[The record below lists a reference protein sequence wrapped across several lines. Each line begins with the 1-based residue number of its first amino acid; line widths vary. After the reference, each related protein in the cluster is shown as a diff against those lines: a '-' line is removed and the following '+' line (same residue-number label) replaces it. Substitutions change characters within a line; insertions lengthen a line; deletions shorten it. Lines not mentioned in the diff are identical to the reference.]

1 MANLEKANSENFEEK
16 VLKSNIPVLVDFN
29 ATWCGPCKML
39 APAIE
44 ELAEEFEGKAKIV
57 SLDIDEAGDIA
68 GRYGVMSI
76 PTLIVFKDGDL
87 FSRSMGLQPKLK
99 VKAQIEEAL

>member
-1 MANLEKANSENFEEK
+1 MNKVNSENFETE
-16 VLKSNIPVLVDFN
+16 VIKSDIPVLVDFN

-39 APAIE
+39 APTIE
-44 ELAEEFEGKAKIV
+44 KLAGEYDGKVKVV

-76 PTLIVFKDGDL
+76 PTLIVFKNGDV
-87 FSRSMGLQPKLK
+87 FNRSMGLQPEPK

>member
-1 MANLEKANSENFEEK
+1 MNKVNSENFETE
-16 VLKSNIPVLVDFN
+16 VIKSDIPVLVDFN

-44 ELAEEFEGKAKIV
+44 KLAGEYEGKVKVV

-76 PTLIVFKDGDL
+76 PTLIVFKNGDV
-87 FSRSMGLQPKLK
+87 FNRSMGLLPEPKI
-99 VKAQIEEAL
+99 KAQIEEAL

>member
-87 FSRSMGLQPKLK
+87 FSRSMGLQPKPK

>member
-1 MANLEKANSENFEEK
+1 MNKVSSDTFESE
-16 VLKSNIPVLVDFN
+16 VLNSNIPVLVDFN

-39 APAIE
+39 APV
-44 ELAEEFEGKAKIV
+44 LAELEKDYAGKVKFL

-76 PTLIVFKDGDL
+76 PTLIIFKNGNEAN
-87 FSRSMGLQPKLK
+87 RSMGLQPKPK
-99 VKAQIEEAL
+99 VKAQIEEVL

>member
-1 MANLEKANSENFEEK
+1 MANLETVNSENFEEV

-39 APAIE
+39 APTIE
-44 ELAEEFEGKAKIV
+44 KLSAEYAGKVKVV

-68 GRYGVMSI
+68 GRYSVMSI
-76 PTLIVFKDGDL
+76 PTLIVFKNGEL
-87 FSRSMGLQPKLK
+87 FNRSMGLQPEPK

>member
-1 MANLEKANSENFEEK
+1 MNKVNSENFETE
-16 VLKSNIPVLVDFN
+16 VIKSDIPVLVDFN

-39 APAIE
+39 APTIE
-44 ELAEEFEGKAKIV
+44 KLAGEYDGKVKVV

-76 PTLIVFKDGDL
+76 PTLIVFKNGDV
-87 FSRSMGLQPKLK
+87 FNRSMGLQPEPK
-99 VKAQIEEAL
+99 VKSQIEEAL